1 MHDLHLYFKMAEGM
15 RQTPQLQRRKDD
27 IVITNKIINVFSTPF
42 ESWLYRKAT
51 QQEMMEHYKEM
62 GFFSSEIKDRLERRI
77 GSAFEAADHM
87 IRKRV
92 DNVLEGFID
101 CALAN
106 DVAFNALRHQM
117 PSPTP
122 AALDDY
128 QSSYPHYDRVAV
140 DQAINQFGVFL
151 ADGQYLIHGG
161 RWFSDGDSFTT
172 DRPLSTTFC
181 PQIALRSAEWRG
193 KAYDANRVELMVI
206 RVTQPRTK
214 AYLFGPE
221 GELKHEKEAVF
232 ASGAHLKRLRE
243 HFIMDLKVYK
253 VTNGLNTV
261 EKVVPAFV
269 TEVELS

>member
-1 MHDLHLYFKMAEGM
+1 MI
-15 RQTPQLQRRKDD
+15 Q
-27 IVITNKIINVFSTPF
+27 NKIIDVFSTPY
-42 ESWLYRKAT
+42 ESWSYRKAT
-51 QQEMMEHYKEM
+51 QQEMMDHYREQ
-62 GFFSSEIKDRLERRI
+62 GFFSTEIKDRLERRI
-77 GSAFEAADHM
+77 GSAFEAADHT
-87 IRKRV
+87 IRVRV
-92 DNVLEGFID
+92 DNALEGFID
-101 CALAN
+101 RALA
-106 DVAFNALRHQM
+106 DDFAFNALRQQM

-122 AALDDY
+122 VALDDY
-128 QSSYPHYDRVAV
+128 QSSYPNYDRLSV
-140 DQAINQFGVFL
+140 DQAINRFGVLL
-151 ADGQYLIHGG
+151 ADGQYLLHGG
-161 RWFSDGDSFTT
+161 CWFSDGNSFTT

-221 GELKHEKEAVF
+221 SELKHEKEAVF

-243 HFIMDLKVYK
+243 NFIMDLKVYK

-261 EKVVPAFV
+261 EKAVPAFV

>member
-1 MHDLHLYFKMAEGM
+1 
-15 RQTPQLQRRKDD
+15 
-27 IVITNKIINVFSTPF
+27 
-42 ESWLYRKAT
+42 
-51 QQEMMEHYKEM
+51 MMDHSREQ
-62 GFFSSEIKDRLERRI
+62 GFFSTEIKDRLERRI
-77 GSAFEAADHM
+77 GSAIEAADHM

-92 DNVLEGFID
+92 DNALEGFID
-101 CALAN
+101 RALE
-106 DVAFNALRHQM
+106 DDFAFNALRHQM

-122 AALDDY
+122 AALNDY
-128 QSSYPHYDRVAV
+128 QSSYPHYDRFAV
-140 DQAINQFGVFL
+140 DQAINQFGVLL

-161 RWFSDGDSFTT
+161 CWFSDGDSFTT
-172 DRPLSTTFC
+172 SRPLSTTFC

-206 RVTQPRTK
+206 RVTEPRTK

-232 ASGAHLKRLRE
+232 ASGAHLKRLHE
-243 HFIMDLKVYK
+243 HFIMNLTAHK